1 MAWPGTIYLE
11 QPYAIQSSE
20 PARSCSE
27 KQKQLQ
33 EKLWKFKK
41 MLKKERST

>member
-27 KQKQLQ
+27 KNKNSY
-33 EKLWKFKK
+33 KK
-41 MLKKERST
+41 NYENLKKC

>member
-27 KQKQLQ
+27 KKNSY
-33 EKLWKFKK
+33 KK
-41 MLKKERST
+41 NYENLKKC